1 MRNVLNG
8 KLELVE
14 GFEFN
19 EKGKLSVMLTAPY
32 SSLINRE
39 TGEMKISI
47 PAFIPQEM
55 VIAPEAATHV
65 GLISGG
71 AELDFGNKNF
81 KVDMQ
86 SSAKLPLNNVATNNI
101 VLNNMVPANSTHP
114 LFLALGVVF
123 YQQVNEVLYR
133 LTDGSFNA
141 LSIVKVAG

>member
-101 VLNNMVPANSTHP
+101 VLNNM
-114 LFLALGVVF
+114 GR
-123 YQQVNEVLYR
+123 Q
-133 LTDGSFNA
+133 
-141 LSIVKVAG
+141 IVHIHCSSH